1 MTHSAPVLKLG
12 RLPSL
17 KEREQDAEE
26 HGGTVLVSRQ
36 YLEGFLASLPH
47 LPFPGP
53 GDSTAASGEPDDE
66 LHVHVQDLKLAGSR
80 MPGHRFARDRLVK
93 VLLKQCRASGLS
105 NLLDVGM
112 DTTGFYAALHVDHA
126 LEVSMRGMLGS
137 MGMLLLLFLLVTE
150 GMHGVVCAAESRRG
164 AEALAPAWQP
174 H

>member
-1 MTHSAPVLKLG
+1 MAHIAPVLKLD
-12 RLPSL
+12 RLSSL
-17 KEREQDAEE
+17 KERERDAEE
-26 HGGTVLVSRQ
+26 YGSTVLVSRQ

-47 LPFPGP
+47 LPYPGP

-93 VLLKQCRASGLS
+93 VLLKQCRTGLS

-126 LEVSMRGMLGS
+126 LEVSMCCMQG
-137 MGMLLLLFLLVTE
+137 
-150 GMHGVVCAAESRRG
+150 H
-164 AEALAPAWQP
+164 AWACCCCCSCQ
-174 H
+174 